1 MSRQTAY
8 IILTFTIAVLA
19 MILAS
24 QPQLID
30 SLLMHR
36 FVPSTARAYLR
47 DTKQARHA
55 FTPYQPRPS
64 TFRTA
69 AINMAS
75 SKVEDGANCASDIN
89 VDPRDSTKDSDGQPL
104 PLPPPTE
111 DEASKLDMSSGGASF
126 KMDHLGPLVV
136 NKDGTL
142 SRIGN
147 WEQMT
152 ELEKKNTLRILG
164 KRNQLRK
171 EALQAGDGEQ
181 GAEKN

>member
-1 MSRQTAY
+1 M
-8 IILTFTIAVLA
+8 
-19 MILAS
+19 
-24 QPQLID
+24 LID

-36 FVPSTARAYLR
+36 FVPSTARAYLQNA
-47 DTKQARHA
+47 KQARRA
-55 FTPYQPRPS
+55 FTPYPS
-64 TFRTA
+64 SSATFRTA

-75 SKVEDGANCASDIN
+75 SKLEDAAKRASDITI
-89 VDPRDSTKDSDGQPL
+89 DPEDPTKDSNAQPL
-104 PLPPPTE
+104 PLPPPPTE
-111 DEASKLDMSSGGASF
+111 DEARKLDISSGEASV

-164 KRNQLRK
+164 KRNQLRT
-171 EALQAGDGEQ
+171 EALKAGEGEQ
-181 GAEKN
+181 GAEGS